1 MKPGLFDPL
10 SPQERPLSAMY
21 STPAYRGS
29 PTLKPSYTAIKV
41 AKPDPCD
48 ECFANQHEMGGE
60 ALPRAQAKHR
70 RAFKGGRPSTLVLRL
85 CRQHTTAWKARDE
98 QDGVDS

>member
-1 MKPGLFDPL
+1 MKPGLFEPL
-10 SPQERPLSAMY
+10 NPMERPLSEMY
-21 STPAYRGS
+21 SAPAWRAS
-29 PTLKPSYTAIKV
+29 PTAKPSYTAIKV

-48 ECFANQHEMGGE
+48 ECFANQHELVE

-70 RAFKGGRPSTLVLRL
+70 RAFKGGRAVLRL

-98 QDGVDS
+98 EDMA